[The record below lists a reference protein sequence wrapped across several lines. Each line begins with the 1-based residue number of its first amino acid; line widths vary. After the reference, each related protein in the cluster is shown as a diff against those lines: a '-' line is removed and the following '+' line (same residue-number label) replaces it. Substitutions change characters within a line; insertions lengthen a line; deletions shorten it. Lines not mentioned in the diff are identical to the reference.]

1 METPGITPRSTHRD
15 GLWLAA
21 LALGL
26 VAAKA
31 ALTRAAG
38 VELHYDEAQYWE
50 WSRQLDWSYY
60 SKGPLV
66 AWLIALSEAVFGHG
80 EWQVRLPAWLAH
92 GALLAVVFHFAR
104 DVWQSRAAAWWA
116 VWLTLFTPLYF
127 TLGLVMTTDIWLF
140 LCWTWGLW
148 ASYRALIFERP
159 RAWFE
164 VGAAVGLGALT
175 KLSIGLL
182 PAAVGIAVLLHP
194 RWRAQ
199 LKSPQLWG
207 GLLLMLVIMSPVLA
221 WNAAHDWVMLRHEAG
236 HVGGT
241 DGSVPRVLSFL
252 VGQAV
257 ALSPLVVVIALTV
270 LWRPPKDSGPRLL
283 WGLSLAWIAFFVFKA
298 FGAKV
303 QVNWPA
309 AGYIG
314 LLILFAGYI
323 PVLARWKRRVLV
335 AGFVLASAL
344 MFAAYFP
351 YALGLH
357 NHQDPFKDTK
367 AWRAPVAA
375 LSAQTPPVE
384 FILTPNYKLAAEM
397 AFYWP
402 EELPVYVAGNRARR
416 FNQHDLWPGITREAG
431 RDGLWVSTSPDAPPE
446 LTQAF
451 ARCTSLQAVPA
462 VTPDGKILR
471 TLYARHCREYRA
483 IAWPRPES
491 Y

>member
-1 METPGITPRSTHRD
+1 LETTGITPRSTHRD
-15 GLWLAA
+15 GLGLATLA
-21 LALGL
+21 LAL
-26 VAAKA
+26 VAVKA
-31 ALTRAAG
+31 VLTRAAG

-66 AWLIALSEAVFGHG
+66 AWLIALSESLFGHG

-148 ASYRALIFERP
+148 AVYRALIFERP

-194 RWRAQ
+194 RWRAH
-199 LKSPQLWG
+199 LKLPQLWG
-207 GLLLMLVIMSPVLA
+207 GLLLMLIIMSPVLA
-221 WNAAHDWVMLRHEAG
+221 WNATHDWVMFRHEGG
-236 HVGGT
+236 HVGRA
-241 DGSVPRVLSFL
+241 DWSVLRALSFL
-252 VGQAV
+252 LEQAV
-257 ALSPLVVVIALTV
+257 ALSPVVVLIALPLV
-270 LWRPPKDSGPRLL
+270 WRPPKESGPRLI
-283 WGLSLAWIAFFVFKA
+283 WGLSLAWLAFFVFKA
-298 FGAKV
+298 LGAKV

-309 AGYIG
+309 ASYIG
-314 LLILFAGYI
+314 LLILFAGHI
-323 PVLARWKRRVLV
+323 PALAAWQRRALFG
-335 AGFVLASAL
+335 GFALALAL
-344 MFAAYFP
+344 MFVAYFP
-351 YALGLH
+351 YALGL
-357 NHQDPFKDTK
+357 HQDPFKDTK
-367 AWRAPVAA
+367 AWRAPVTA
-375 LSAQTPPVE
+375 LGAQTPPVQ
-384 FILTPNYKLAAEM
+384 FILTPNYKLAAEV

-402 EELPVYVAGNRARR
+402 DYLPVYVAGDSARR
-416 FNQHDLWPGITREAG
+416 FNQHDLWPSIAREAG
-431 RDGLWVSTSPDAPPE
+431 RDGLWVSTSPEAPPE

-451 ARCTSLQAVPA
+451 AHCTSLPAVPA
-462 VTPDGKILR
+462 ITPDGGTLR

-483 IAWPRPES
+483 IAWPRPGS